1 MQHYLQVEEVVE
13 AEEAEE
19 IGEGGG
25 GAQGGKNL
33 LTNCALGISAIWKMK
48 IYEILT

>member
-19 IGEGGG
+19 IGEGG